1 MQKNIKIF
9 LKNILYQIIK
19 NNFNIIQIHYIY
31 MQMVHIIK
39 VSI

>member
-9 LKNILYQIIK
+9 LKNILYQIIN
-19 NNFNIIQIHYIY
+19 NNFNIIQVHYIY
-31 MQMVHIIK
+31 MRMVHIIK

>member
-19 NNFNIIQIHYIY
+19 NNFNTIQIHYIY
-31 MQMVHIIK
+31 MRMVRIIK